1 MAALVRE
8 HRATHVMNAID
19 PRFVMPIFNGAF
31 AAGAD
36 YLDMAMSLSKRHPE
50 EPYTRTG
57 VLLGEEQFAVADS
70 GSRPAGSRWWGWAS
84 SPDCRTCSPA
94 TPPITCSPRSTNWAP
109 GTAPT

>member
-1 MAALVRE
+1 MVADYDLSRAEATVKAVREQNPGDFRFVAAQVDASDADAVAALVRE

-57 VLLGEEQFAVADS
+57 VLLGE
-70 GSRPAGSRWWGWAS
+70 
-84 SPDCRTCSPA
+84 
-94 TPPITCSPRSTNWAP
+94 
-109 GTAPT
+109 